1 MRRKEEEFVYDD
13 RWFVGFLV
21 KGALFLGA
29 VLALILIF
37 LPLIYLAPLLVY
49 VFFDRRDIAFIKQ
62 VIGGETDGEGEEGP
76 EAPRARVP

>member
-21 KGALFLGA
+21 KGALFLGTT
-29 VLALILIF
+29 LAFILIF
-37 LPLIYLAPLLVY
+37 PPLIYLVPLLVY

-62 VIGGETDGEGEEGP
+62 TLGGERSGEGEEGP